1 MTGTP
6 KESNFTNQYVMKKP
20 FELWQAFIT
29 TVLLI
34 GSITGAFVNLTNK
47 IERQQI
53 RLEYLE
59 SERQDYKNSFKE
71 INSKLTEI
79 LIELKNKEDRPL
91 K

>member
-1 MTGTP
+1 MSE
-6 KESNFTNQYVMKKP
+6 KSNFTNQTTVKKP
-20 FELWQAFIT
+20 LELWQAFVT

-79 LIELKNKEDRPL
+79 LVELKNKEDRPL

>member
-1 MTGTP
+1 MSE
-6 KESNFTNQYVMKKP
+6 KSNFENQYVMKKP

-79 LIELKNKEDRPL
+79 LVELKNKEDRPL